1 MKKTRKKIIWKDWS
15 VTCHPF
21 CSKSVVC
28 LHSGFASW
36 WAILV
41 ASLPDA
47 LLQLVE
53 DPSSPWEN
61 QEFHLHFFATS
72 WLQARPF
79 LPHFVY
85 SFIRAFHKLSALFLH
100 QSLHL
105 NQPILC
111 WCNQGYWPLPP
122 PIFLI
127 SLPSKYPS
135 RYLRCHLHSVWPW
148 ICPVAVF
155 FTWNF
160 TEVSPFRRSV
170 MAFHTFPRSTVLALK
185 IQGSEALTSF
195 ARIKSC
201 ASVHSMIDLEEGKQN
216 FIENRFC
223 LWIHLSGKFQNFRDK
238 SEEQN
243 SILYKQV
250 LAM

>member
-1 MKKTRKKIIWKDWS
+1 MKGLVSYLSSILFKICSMPAFWFCIMVSNSCCIFAWRSASACRGPIFPLRKS
-15 VTCHPF
+15 RV
-21 CSKSVVC
+21 
-28 LHSGFASW
+28 
-36 WAILV
+36 
-41 ASLPDA
+41 SLA
-47 LLQLVE
+47 LLCDFLATGSAFSPAFRLLVY
-53 DPSSPWEN
+53 PSFSQAFRLISSPI
-61 QEFHLHFFATS
+61 
-72 WLQARPF
+72 AR
-79 LPHFVY
+79 
-85 SFIRAFHKLSALFLH
+85 
-100 QSLHL
+100 L

-155 FTWNF
+155 FTRNF

-201 ASVHSMIDLEEGKQN
+201 ASVHSMIELEEGKQN